1 MPESLVKLMN
11 LSTIY
16 AERETTEDQT
26 AARRTRGRVGRE
38 NA

>member
-16 AERETTEDQT
+16 AERETTVDQT
-26 AARRTRGRVGRE
+26 AVRRRRGRRGRRRP
-38 NA
+38 